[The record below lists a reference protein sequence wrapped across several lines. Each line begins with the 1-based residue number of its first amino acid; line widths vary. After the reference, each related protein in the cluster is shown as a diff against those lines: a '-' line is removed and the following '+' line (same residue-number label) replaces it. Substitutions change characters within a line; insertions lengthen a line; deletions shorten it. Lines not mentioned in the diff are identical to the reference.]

1 MLNLQG
7 CDASVLVNSTSSNQA
22 EKVAPPNLTLRGFDF
37 IDRIKSLVEAQCPGV
52 VSCADVIALAA
63 RDSVV
68 ARVSSPSIKT
78 QKQIIHLFIFL
89 FIKEPT

>member
-1 MLNLQG
+1 MLNLLHLQG

-68 ARVSSPSIKT
+68 ATVSSPSIKT
-78 QKQIIHLFIFL
+78 QKQINHLIF
-89 FIKEPT
+89 F